1 MSDNSAEANE
11 VYDVELDY
19 TPIIIAVV
27 LITVILLLLWFFSR
41 ADVSYSPAASS
52 STPTAY
58 DISTAFNIVS

>member
-1 MSDNSAEANE
+1 MSDKSAEANE

-27 LITVILLLLWFFSR
+27 LIAVILLLLWFFSR
-41 ADVSYSPAASS
+41 TDVSYSPTASS
-52 STPTAY
+52 SIPTAY